1 MFKGAQLIA
10 SMLNSTN
17 ILGIFTVEKQNQVGE
32 NHQAPASCLVPA
44 ALHIIPND
52 SQLNLCYDAAA
63 RTPHTEGVGSTEL
76 QLEL

>member
-17 ILGIFTVEKQNQVGE
+17 ILGIFTVEKQNQVG
-32 NHQAPASCLVPA
+32 AA